1 MVLGGASPYHPPITQ
16 PSPTRRTLLDQKALT
31 CDFMPGL
38 DWRRRPRTV
47 STTCAMWSLLLNPEL
62 IALIVITGVQYTRLQ
77 INLLHLR
84 TYAGLRRRR

>member
-1 MVLGGASPYHPPITQ
+1 
-16 PSPTRRTLLDQKALT
+16 
-31 CDFMPGL
+31 
-38 DWRRRPRTV
+38 
-47 STTCAMWSLLLNPEL
+47 MWSLLLNPEL